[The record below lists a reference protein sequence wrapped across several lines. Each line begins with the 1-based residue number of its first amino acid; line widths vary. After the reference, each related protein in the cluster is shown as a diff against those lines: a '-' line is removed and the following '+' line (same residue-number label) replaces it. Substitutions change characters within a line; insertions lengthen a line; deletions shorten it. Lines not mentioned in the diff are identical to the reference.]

1 MKRKMTRLARAS
13 KCGCFG
19 SRGFVE
25 GAERDSS
32 PRRPSSATW
41 PKPHAAMRS
50 ASRRERG
57 TEYRRPCVILWFMLF
72 DIQEFVG
79 TEQRLTVALPGGQA
93 TFLIGAGLGN
103 GGFQILVHKLQGE
116 LLLVGGSRP
125 TERQTVGPVAA
136 HFVGRLFIREQ
147 PAGQVLRLL
156 ANEPAVEQKQR
167 L

>member
-32 PRRPSSATW
+32 PSKPSSATW
-41 PKPHAAMRS
+41 PKPHAARRR

-57 TEYRRPCVILWFMLF
+57 AEYRLPCVILWFMLF
-72 DIQEFVG
+72 DIQKFIG
-79 TEQRLTVALPGGQA
+79 TEQRLTVALPGGEA
-93 TFLIGAGLGN
+93 AFGFRTGLSYR
-103 GGFQILVHKLQGE
+103 GFQIGIYELQRE
-116 LLLVGGSRP
+116 LLLVGGNGA

-136 HFVGRLFIREQ
+136 HFIGGLFIRQQ

-156 ANEPAVEQKQR
+156 ADEPAVQQKQR